1 MKSLL
6 KKNSNKSFLDKAIVS
21 AMLLESIIIAI
32 SIREDMYYWVSL
44 GALIIVGLKMTRKIL
59 DD

>member
-32 SIREDMYYWVSL
+32 SIRQDMYYWVSL

>member
-1 MKSLL
+1 
-6 KKNSNKSFLDKAIVS
+6 
-21 AMLLESIIIAI
+21 MLLESIIIAI

-44 GALIIVGLKMTRKIL
+44 GALIIIGLKMTRKIL

>member
-6 KKNSNKSFLDKAIVS
+6 KKISNKSFLDKAIVS

-32 SIREDMYYWVSL
+32 SIRQDMYYWVSL